1 MALLVIPKK
10 TLFLH
15 TMKKK
20 LFILLTFFVGFLP
33 IMADEVIIDT
43 TIIHRTVMDMRLVR
57 LNFIY
62 TSVGPDG
69 VTPTTLSGAIV
80 MRHSI
85 FTKENTAN
93 GLIIYNHPTTTL
105 KYGCPSLDDKLDA
118 EAAICFTHKYIIVA
132 VDNYGFGITE
142 DKPQAYLN
150 PEITAQGAVDGLLAA
165 KRLLGRMGYY
175 YEDRL
180 LNMGYSQGAHT
191 AMAVQ
196 RLVDTQ
202 YSDRLKIMHTYAGG
216 GPYDL
221 MSIYKEMKKTGV
233 SYYPCALPLILSGI
247 NETEKLGLSP
257 HDMFKGALADHY
269 DEWILSKEYSSS
281 EINDLIINSI
291 SPKDVVPGDPRDGVR
306 LSAFVNP
313 DIMNEHTPIG
323 RRLMTYF
330 KKNSLTDTW
339 KPNPRTRVYLFH
351 SRADEVVPVLC
362 TNDMADFMRDK
373 GVEVKTEYI
382 NDWPHTPAASYFFSQ
397 VALQMVRDT
406 NKATL
411 IEEVTDDVINVLD
424 SLFHGVSKLL
434 R

>member
-1 MALLVIPKK
+1 M
-10 TLFLH
+10 H
-15 TMKKK
+15 GMKKK
-20 LFILLTFFVGFLP
+20 IFALLAFWVVFLP
-33 IMADEVIIDT
+33 VMADEAIIDT

-93 GLIIYNHPTTTL
+93 GLIIYNHPTTSL
-105 KYGCPSLDDKLDA
+105 KYGCPSHDDKLDA
-118 EAAICFTHKYIIVA
+118 EAAICFTHKYIMVA

-150 PEITAQGAVDGLLAA
+150 PDITAQGAVDGLLAA

-180 LNMGYSQGAHT
+180 LNMGYSQGAHS

-202 YSDRLKIMHTYAGG
+202 YSDRLKILHTYAGG

-221 MSIYKEMKKTGV
+221 MGIYHEMKKTGV

-247 NETEKLGLSP
+247 NETEQLGLTP
-257 HDMFKGALADHY
+257 HDMFTGALADHY
-269 DEWILSKEYSSS
+269 DEWILSKEYSTN
-281 EINDLIINSI
+281 EINDMILESV
-291 SPKDVVPGDPRDGVR
+291 SPEDVVPDDPRDGVK

-313 DIMNEHTPIG
+313 NIMDERTPIG
-323 RRLMTYF
+323 RRMLTYF
-330 KKNSLTDTW
+330 KKNSLVGTW
-339 KPNPRTRVYLFH
+339 KPNPRTRLYLFH

-362 TNDMADFMRDK
+362 TDGMADFMEGE

-411 IEEVTDDVINVLD
+411 IEDVTNDVIDVLD
-424 SLFHGVSKLL
+424 SLFQGVSKLL

>member
-1 MALLVIPKK
+1 
-10 TLFLH
+10 
-15 TMKKK
+15 MKKK
-20 LFILLTFFVGFLP
+20 IIALLAFLAVFTALNAQES
-33 IMADEVIIDT
+33 IVDT

-57 LNFIY
+57 LNYIY

-80 MRHSI
+80 MRYSI
-85 FTKENTAN
+85 FTKENHAN

-105 KYGCPSLDDKLDA
+105 KYGCPSNDDDLDA
-118 EAAICFTHKYIIVA
+118 EAAICFTHKYIMVA

-150 PEITAQGAVDGLLAA
+150 PDITAQGAVDGLLAA

-180 LNMGYSQGAHT
+180 LNMGYSQGGHS

-196 RLVDTQ
+196 RLVDTK

-216 GPYDL
+216 GPYD
-221 MSIYKEMKKTGV
+221 MMGIYDEMKKTNV
-233 SYYPCALPLILSGI
+233 TYYPCALPLILSGI
-247 NETEKLGLSP
+247 NETEGLGLKP
-257 HDMFKGALADHY
+257 HDMFIGALADNY
-269 DEWILSKEYSSS
+269 EEWILSKEYSST
-281 EINDLIINSI
+281 EINDMIINSV
-291 SPKDVVPGDPRDGVR
+291 SKDDIVPGDPRDGVR
-306 LSAFVNP
+306 LTAIINP
-313 DIMNEHTPIG
+313 DIMDERTPIG
-323 RRLMTYF
+323 RKMKSLF
-330 KKNSLTDTW
+330 KKNSLLGTW

-362 TNDMADFMRDK
+362 TRRMADFMSDE
-373 GVEVKTEYI
+373 GVEVQTEYL

-397 VALQMVRDT
+397 VALHMVRDT